1 MTTPACDARARVSN
15 SRIMRD
21 HRFRELQSLALNRA
35 VAARLD
41 ANPGAVM
48 TRARATLARW
58 HSIPGVWCVDLE
70 EWSRVLDSADL
81 DEVRSLLVGESER
94 AIRLRQSSPFSVQLS
109 PAERWG
115 ILRDTRA
122 A

>member
-1 MTTPACDARARVSN
+1 
-15 SRIMRD
+15 MRD

-41 ANPGAVM
+41 VNPGAVIA
-48 TRARATLARW
+48 RAKATLARW
-58 HSIPGVWCVDLE
+58 RSIPGVWCVDLD
-70 EWSRVLDSADL
+70 EWSRVLDIADL
-81 DEVRSLLVGESER
+81 DEVRALLAGESER
-94 AIRLRQSSPFSVQLS
+94 AVRLRQSSPFSVQLS

-115 ILRDTRA
+115 TLRDTRA